1 MGPKPSPSQNT
12 QQQQQQQQQQGFV
25 EGTLWIPDTADS
37 RASKKKRLG
46 TSAKKRRH
54 DTHENHSAKVVA
66 LRGEMLA
73 ALNAT
78 EDPLHEASRGI
89 LDFLSLAAEL
99 SEQEL
104 QQFGPPS
111 HTAKPASGGALA
123 NYMIDDLAMMDEFTR
138 ARLEVEELLDRV
150 FPVFNNRDAL
160 FETEVPQNSPIQQ
173 LSWEQ
178 AVQQAMVRL
187 QRGSSGQG
195 GPPPSSTAASS
206 TTAPQNQQ
214 HGHSQQDSTAVIYET
229 REQVQQH
236 QQQQRTHHIA
246 DKLQSEVS
254 DKSGR
259 ICTPC
264 A

>member
-99 SEQEL
+99 SEQER
-104 QQFGPPS
+104 GKPS
-111 HTAKPASGGALA
+111 RRKALA
-123 NYMIDDLAMMDEFTR
+123 KTRRWSRDLQPPHD
-138 ARLEVEELLDRV
+138 
-150 FPVFNNRDAL
+150 L
-160 FETEVPQNSPIQQ
+160 F
-173 LSWEQ
+173 
-178 AVQQAMVRL
+178 
-187 QRGSSGQG
+187 
-195 GPPPSSTAASS
+195 
-206 TTAPQNQQ
+206 
-214 HGHSQQDSTAVIYET
+214 D
-229 REQVQQH
+229 
-236 QQQQRTHHIA
+236 
-246 DKLQSEVS
+246 
-254 DKSGR
+254 
-259 ICTPC
+259 
-264 A
+264 